1 MQQYDKLTQTVMF
14 PTVIKQLKG
23 SDTSI
28 EIVTTLT
35 LETVRMS
42 VKNFR
47 AVRTS
52 AYIFVQTE
60 LMHQKEVED
69 IETFN
74 YVLSQMDE

>member
-1 MQQYDKLTQTVMF
+1 
-14 PTVIKQLKG
+14 
-23 SDTSI
+23 
-28 EIVTTLT
+28 
-35 LETVRMS
+35 MS

-69 IETFN
+69 IEMFN